1 MTANYLF
8 FFMFQPHKKA
18 SPASGHTP
26 HAEKAE
32 ELRKKVP
39 AFFSLEPTLLR
50 KAGTLFF
57 SNRIYFFHAWPQ
69 PSCLTTWIEDSSF
82 LQTTKTSLT
91 HLYIS
96 DLFVFLQP

>member
-8 FFMFQPHKKA
+8 FSCFSLTKKH
-18 SPASGHTP
+18 PLLQGHTP

-50 KAGTLFF
+50 KADTLFF
-57 SNRIYFFHAWPQ
+57 QTAYTFPTLGHILLGLKIHRSV
-69 PSCLTTWIEDSSF
+69 
-82 LQTTKTSLT
+82 QTTKTSLT